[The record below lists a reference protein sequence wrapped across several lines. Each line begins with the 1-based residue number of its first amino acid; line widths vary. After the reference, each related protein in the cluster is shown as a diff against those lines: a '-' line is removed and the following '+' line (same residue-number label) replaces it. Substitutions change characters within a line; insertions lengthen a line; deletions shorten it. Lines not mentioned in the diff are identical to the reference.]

1 MGRCIEKPECGLGR
15 TFAVIAG
22 VPQCVL
28 DNRSD
33 ANCMPGETYFAP
45 FDMCATIIYK
55 MVPSNSKVMYK
66 SVPSYST
73 LIYENGPSNSQF
85 IYKRE
90 RFYK

>member
-45 FDMCATIIYK
+45 FDMCVFITPCDRNQY
-55 MVPSNSKVMYK
+55 
-66 SVPSYST
+66 SVGETCTEY
-73 LIYENGPSNSQF
+73 Y
-85 IYKRE
+85 
-90 RFYK
+90 